1 MFRIFGTP
9 ESLSS
14 IGQESIN
21 MAEAKQRVEIAVLDD
36 NPFAPKDALIHHKF
50 RITELGPD
58 IRSLDQVS
66 TYPIIVCDVAGVGR
80 AFGSSLEGAHLV
92 NEIRKAYP
100 DKFLI
105 GYTGQTHSV
114 ATTNALTAAD
124 RRMAKDES
132 IEAWIKNLEAG
143 MNEVVNPRNRWIRMR
158 RALLE
163 RGVELFDVFKLE
175 QAFIKAVRQRKPDVL
190 TNEVRD
196 LGVAQEVKD
205 LIIKFSATA
214 VAALIGTALGI

>member
-1 MFRIFGTP
+1 MFHYFGTP
-9 ESLSS
+9 EPLSS
-14 IGQESIN
+14 IGQESID
-21 MAEAKQRVEIAVLDD
+21 MAEAKRRVEIAVLDD
-36 NPFAPKDALIHHKF
+36 NPFAPKDALLHHKF

-114 ATTNALTAAD
+114 ATTNALAAAD

-143 MNEVVNPRNRWIRMR
+143 MDEVVNPRNRWIRMR
-158 RALLE
+158 RALLA

-175 QAFIKAVRQRKPDVL
+175 QAFIKAVKQRKPEVL
-190 TNEVRD
+190 ANEARD
-196 LGVAQEVKD
+196 LGVTQEIKD
-205 LIIKFSATA
+205 LVIKFSATA
-214 VAALIGTALGI
+214 VATLIGAAIGI

>member
-1 MFRIFGTP
+1 MFHYFGTP
-9 ESLSS
+9 EPLSS
-14 IGQESIN
+14 IGLESID
-21 MAEAKQRVEIAVLDD
+21 MAEAKRRVEVAVLDD
-36 NPFAPKDALIHHKF
+36 NPFAPKDALVHHKF

-105 GYTGQTHSV
+105 GYTGQSHSV
-114 ATTNALTAAD
+114 ATTNALAAAD

-132 IEAWIKNLEAG
+132 IEAWIKNLEAAW
-143 MNEVVNPRNRWIRMR
+143 M
-158 RALLE
+158 
-163 RGVELFDVFKLE
+163 K
-175 QAFIKAVRQRKPDVL
+175 
-190 TNEVRD
+190 
-196 LGVAQEVKD
+196 
-205 LIIKFSATA
+205 S
-214 VAALIGTALGI
+214 

>member
-1 MFRIFGTP
+1 MFHIFGTP
-9 ESLSS
+9 EPLSA
-14 IGQESIN
+14 IGRESID
-21 MAEAKQRVEIAVLDD
+21 MADAKRQVEIAVLDD
-36 NPFAPKDALIHHKF
+36 NPFEPKEALVHHKF
-50 RITELGPD
+50 LITELGPD

-105 GYTGQTHSV
+105 GYTGLIHSV

-124 RRMAKDES
+124 KRMAKDES
-132 IEAWIKNLEAG
+132 IEAWIRNLEEG
-143 MNEVVNPRNRWIRMR
+143 MEQVVNPRNRWIRMR

-175 QAFIKAVRQRKPDVL
+175 QAFIKAVRKRKPAVLDNAARQLDVS
-190 TNEVRD
+190 
-196 LGVAQEVKD
+196 QEVKD

-214 VAALIGTALGI
+214 VATLIGAALGV

>member
-1 MFRIFGTP
+1 MFHTFGTP
-9 ESLSS
+9 EPLRS
-14 IGQESIN
+14 IGQESID
-21 MAEAKQRVEIAVLDD
+21 MAEAKRQVEIAVLDD
-36 NPFAPKDALIHHKF
+36 NPFAPKEALLHHKF

-58 IRSLDQVS
+58 IRSLDQVA
-66 TYPIIVCDVAGVGR
+66 TFPIIVCDVAGVGR

-143 MNEVVNPRNRWIRMR
+143 MSEVMNPRNRWVRMR

-163 RGVELFDVFKLE
+163 RGIELFDVFKLE
-175 QAFIKAVRQRKPDVL
+175 QAFIKAVRQGKPDVL
-190 TNEVRD
+190 ANEARN
-196 LGVAQEVKD
+196 LGIAQEIKD
-205 LIIKFSATA
+205 LVIKFSATA
-214 VAALIGTALGI
+214 VAALIGASLGI